1 MEPLCESLAFISMW
15 RVVVRQNYFLQRYA
29 RIYCPKR
36 GLGRM
41 IKSVISAAILK
52 KKCSEQIQLIQ
63 NHDKG
68 AAVKRV
74 LISITFAVALI
85 LVSSQPSHS
94 GTPAHSERLGFD
106 RNEYPGDD
114 NLPALRQT
122 FDFAGY
128 WLNNPPGMRS
138 NSWIGKRKIVQSA
151 GFGFIVI
158 FNGRTY
164 AQIKAAG
171 NAARFGNSDATD
183 AVAAA
188 RREGFPPR
196 TIIFLD
202 QEQGG
207 RLLEEQR
214 AYLHAWVD
222 AVNAAGFRSGVY
234 CSGIAAKEAKGSSV
248 ITAEDIRQNAGGRE
262 ITYWVTN
269 DSCPPSPG
277 CTFPRRAPS
286 PQFSGISFAEIW
298 QYAQSPKRSG
308 FASHCANYN
317 RDRNCYAPGIALGQH
332 LHLDLNVATSSD
344 PSHGRTPK
352 AN

>member
-1 MEPLCESLAFISMW
+1 MK
-15 RVVVRQNYFLQRYA
+15 Q
-29 RIYCPKR
+29 
-36 GLGRM
+36 
-41 IKSVISAAILK
+41 
-52 KKCSEQIQLIQ
+52 
-63 NHDKG
+63 
-68 AAVKRV
+68 V
-74 LISITFAVALI
+74 LISIALAAALI
-85 LVSSQPSHS
+85 VISAQPSRS
-94 GTPAHSERLGFD
+94 GTPVRSEHLGFD
-106 RNEYPGDD
+106 RNEYPGGD
-114 NLPALRQT
+114 NLPALHRT
-122 FDFAGY
+122 FEFAGY
-128 WLNNPPGMRS
+128 WLNNPPGMTS
-138 NSWIGKRKIVQSA
+138 NSWAGKRKVVQSA
-151 GFGFIVI
+151 GFGFLVI

-164 AQIKAAG
+164 AEIKASG
-171 NAARFGNSDATD
+171 NAIKLGSSDGAQ
-183 AVAAA
+183 AVASA

-207 RLLEEQR
+207 RLLPEQR

-222 AVNAAGFRSGVY
+222 AVNAAGFRAGVY
-234 CSGIAAKEAKGSSV
+234 CSGIAAKETAGISV

-277 CTFPRRAPS
+277 CAFPRGTPS
-286 PQFSGISFAEIW
+286 PESSGVSFAEIW

-308 FASHCANYN
+308 FASHCAGYN
-317 RDRNCYAPGIALGQH
+317 SDKNCYAPGIALGQR